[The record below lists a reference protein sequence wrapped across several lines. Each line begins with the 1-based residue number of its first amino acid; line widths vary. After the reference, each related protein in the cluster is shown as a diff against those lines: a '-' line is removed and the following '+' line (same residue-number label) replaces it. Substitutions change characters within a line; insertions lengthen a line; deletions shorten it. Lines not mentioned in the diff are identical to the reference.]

1 MAITTLEAANLAANN
16 GEFKKAG
23 ILMTFAEQSMLL
35 GATPFVDIAG
45 NAYKWTRESALGT
58 AASRPVNGSYT
69 ESSGAT
75 EEIFESLKIYGGD
88 LDVDNFLIRTGG
100 PEVRTRHEMLK
111 IKAIAQ
117 KIGFDMVRGT
127 VMTLGGVAGDPH
139 GLDGLLA
146 RYGGGLGTS
155 TVSTAGVNGGQLFN
169 NSNAA
174 LSMARLDSAIMAVD
188 RPTHILMAKKQAIN
202 INTFLRG
209 SASIQQTK
217 DEFGRIVQ
225 TYNGL
230 PILWADI
237 NGDQAALGFNENNN
251 TTTSVLVLNLSEDGL
266 HGIQAPG
273 GLDVRDLQEQNGKPV
288 FRTRAEWYLGMVDE
302 HPRCVARVYNITDAT
317 AVA

>member
-1 MAITTLEAANLAANN
+1 MAITTLEAANIAANN

-35 GATPFVDIAG
+35 GAMPFVDIAG
-45 NAYKWTRESALGT
+45 NSYKWTRESAVGG
-58 AASRPVNGSYT
+58 AASRAVNGSYT
-69 ESSGAT
+69 ESAGAT
-75 EEIFESLKIYGGD
+75 EEIFEALKIYGGD
-88 LDVDNFLIRTGG
+88 LDVDNFLIKTGG

-111 IKAIAQ
+111 IKGIAQ
-117 KIGFDMVRGT
+117 KIGYDMVKGT
-127 VMTLGGVAGDPH
+127 IVTIGGVTGDPT
-139 GLDGLLA
+139 GLDGLQV
-146 RYGGGLGTS
+146 RYGGGLGTA
-155 TVSTAGVNGGQLFN
+155 TVSTAGVNGAQLFN

-188 RPTHILMAKKQAIN
+188 RPTHLLMAKKMAIN

-251 TTTSVLVLNLSEDGL
+251 TTTSVYVLNLSEDGL
-266 HGIQAPG
+266 HGIQTPG
-273 GLDVRDLQEQNGKPV
+273 GIDVRDLAEQNSKAA
-288 FRTRAEWYLGMVDE
+288 FRTRAEWYIGLVDE
-302 HPRCVARVYNITDAT
+302 HPRCVSRVYNITDAT